1 MKTYKLTAILLLAM
15 LVAGCNGTF
24 DNIFF
29 LKANPMENDDA
40 KASVSSDSYISW
52 IAGEQINLNG
62 TGCIIEEKTPGSF
75 TVECPGTLTAPV
87 CAIYPNTVDTYGNQ
101 VEVNYSPGAST
112 LTLKMLSVDYTDNT
126 HATHK
131 VFFPM
136 AAYQSKLS
144 SQLMFDHLTAG
155 MRFTIENPTDEAC
168 ALAAVRIY
176 LYGDEVPTPTE
187 KNGVTVSWE
196 NQGPIIP
203 GGTIGSTTGDVEA
216 EYASEMRFAMMTGG
230 EPNVII
236 EGHSSITFCVP
247 VTVRSLTSFA
257 VTGYKP
263 DWSELFSFQKDIS
276 RSLELNKMYNM
287 PTITL
292 SR

>member
-1 MKTYKLTAILLLAM
+1 MLL
-15 LVAGCNGTF
+15 VGCNDKF
-24 DNIFF
+24 DNIFL

-40 KASVSSDSYISW
+40 EALAPTSDECVSW
-52 IAGEQINLNG
+52 MAGEQINING
-62 TGCIIEEKTPGSF
+62 TGCIIEEKPPGSF
-75 TVECPGTLTAPV
+75 TIECPSTQKAPV
-87 CAIYPNTVDTYGNQ
+87 YAIYPNTVNTYGNQ
-101 VEVNYSPGAST
+101 VEVSYSPGAST
-112 LTLKMLSVDYTDNT
+112 LTLKMLAVDYTDNT
-126 HATHK
+126 LATHK

-155 MRFTIENPTDEAC
+155 MQFTIENTTDEAC

-187 KNGVTVSWE
+187 KNGVIVSWE
-196 NQGPIIP
+196 NQGPIVP
-203 GGTIGSTTGDVEA
+203 GGTIGSTTGDVDA
-216 EYASEMRFAMMTGG
+216 EYASEMRFAMMTDG

-236 EGHSSITFCVP
+236 QGHSSITFSVP

-263 DWSELFSFQKDIS
+263 DWSELFSFQKAIS

-292 SR
+292 FAGEL